1 MDRMRPSEGCDDS
14 STLPGSTRDWYNTIM
29 EDQKRLTN
37 LIYEAAN
44 VKRMLRT
51 GWQRLC
57 DNQED
62 VGEHSF
68 MTAVIAY
75 FLAKEINNT
84 GSVDRHVSMEKVLIM
99 SIFHDFHEGRTGE
112 MDKVAKLYM
121 TRHEDKANIDIFAGI
136 DDELLA
142 QLNEYE
148 SKKTLEAQVV
158 YEANVIAFG
167 VECKILME
175 RGNTHAKE
183 WMDANSLRVRLP
195 ESVALMTALAIT
207 DSQDWWKDIR
217 EAIHEEFAK

>member
-1 MDRMRPSEGCDDS
+1 MKQ
-14 STLPGSTRDWYNTIM
+14 TKQLA
-29 EDQKRLTN
+29 N

-51 GWQRLC
+51 GWQRLG
-57 DNQED
+57 DNEEG

-68 MTAVIAY
+68 MTAIIAY
-75 FLAKEINNT
+75 LLARQINAAKKDERN
-84 GSVDRHVSMEKVLIM
+84 VSMEKVMIM

-121 TRHEDKANIDIFAGI
+121 TRHEDKANIDIFSGV
-136 DDELLA
+136 DDALL
-142 QLNEYE
+142 QLLNEYE
-148 SKKTLEAQVV
+148 AKRTLEALVV

-195 ESVALMTALAIT
+195 ESVELMDLLAKT

-217 EAIHEEFAK
+217 ATIHEEFAK

>member
-1 MDRMRPSEGCDDS
+1 MKDS
-14 STLPGSTRDWYNTIM
+14 
-29 EDQKRLTN
+29 KRLTN

-51 GWQRLC
+51 GWQRLG
-57 DNQED
+57 DNEEG

-75 FLAKEINNT
+75 LLAKQINAQHNK
-84 GSVDRHVSMEKVLIM
+84 DRLVSMEKILIM

-136 DDELLA
+136 DDELLDL
-142 QLNEYE
+142 LNEYE
-148 SKKTLEAQVV
+148 AKKTLDALVV

-195 ESVALMTALAIT
+195 ESVELMTALAST

>member
-1 MDRMRPSEGCDDS
+1 MDRMRPSEGCDGS
-14 STLPGSTRDWYNTIM
+14 STLPGSTEELSMKDP
-29 EDQKRLTN
+29 KRLTN

-51 GWQRLC
+51 GWQRLG
-57 DNQED
+57 DNEEG

-75 FLAKEINNT
+75 LLAKQINMQDKK
-84 GSVDRHVSMEKVLIM
+84 DRVVSMEKILIM

-148 SKKTLEAQVV
+148 AKKTLEALVV

-195 ESVALMTALAIT
+195 ESVELMTALAST

>member
-1 MDRMRPSEGCDDS
+1 MNSKA
-14 STLPGSTRDWYNTIM
+14 T
-29 EDQKRLTN
+29 TN

-51 GWQRLC
+51 GWQRLG
-57 DNQED
+57 DNEEG

-75 FLAKEINNT
+75 LLAREINGQKNA
-84 GSVDRHVSMEKVLIM
+84 DRSVSMEKVMLM

-121 TRHEDKANIDIFAGI
+121 TRHEDKANEDIFGEV
-136 DDELLA
+136 DKELL
-142 QLNEYE
+142 QLLTEYE
-148 SKKTLEAQVV
+148 AKQSLEALVV

-183 WMDANSLRVRLP
+183 WMDANSTRVRLP
-195 ESVALMTALAIT
+195 ESVELMTSLAST

-217 EAIHEEFAK
+217 EQIHEEFAK

>member
-1 MDRMRPSEGCDDS
+1 MKQ
-14 STLPGSTRDWYNTIM
+14 TKQLA
-29 EDQKRLTN
+29 N

-51 GWQRLC
+51 GWQRLG
-57 DNQED
+57 DNEEG

-75 FLAKEINNT
+75 LLAKQINAT
-84 GSVDRHVSMEKVLIM
+84 KSDKRCVFMEKILIM

-121 TRHEDKANIDIFAGI
+121 TRHEDKANIDIFSGV
-136 DDELLA
+136 DNELLTL
-142 QLNEYE
+142 LNEYE
-148 SKKTLEAQVV
+148 AKKTLEALVV

-195 ESVALMTALAIT
+195 ESVELMTLLSNT

-217 EAIHEEFAK
+217 ATIHEEFAK

>member
-1 MDRMRPSEGCDDS
+1 MNNKQR
-14 STLPGSTRDWYNTIM
+14 
-29 EDQKRLTN
+29 TN

-51 GWQRLC
+51 GWQRLG
-57 DNQED
+57 DNEEG

-75 FLAKEINNT
+75 LLAKEINAHNDANR
-84 GSVDRHVSMEKVLIM
+84 SVSMEKIM
-99 SIFHDFHEGRTGE
+99 LMSVFHDFHEGRTGE

-121 TRHEDKANIDIFAGI
+121 TRHEDKANEDIFKDI
-136 DDELLA
+136 DNDLLT
-142 QLNEYE
+142 LLGEYE
-148 SKKTLEAQVV
+148 ARQTLNAQVV

-183 WMDANSLRVRLP
+183 WMDANSKRVRLP
-195 ESVALMTALAIT
+195 ESVDLMTSLAMT

-217 EAIHEEFAK
+217 DAIHEEFAK

>member
-1 MDRMRPSEGCDDS
+1 MNRK
-14 STLPGSTRDWYNTIM
+14 
-29 EDQKRLTN
+29 QQTN

-51 GWQRLC
+51 GWQRLG
-57 DNQED
+57 DNEEG

-75 FLAKEINNT
+75 LLAREINAKKDPAH
-84 GSVDRHVSMEKVLIM
+84 SVSMEKIM
-99 SIFHDFHEGRTGE
+99 LMSVFHDFHEGRTGE

-121 TRHEDKANIDIFAGI
+121 TRHEDKANEDIFGSV
-136 DDELLA
+136 DDDLLA
-142 QLNEYE
+142 LLSEYE
-148 SKKTLEAQVV
+148 AKKTLDALVV

-183 WMDANSLRVRLP
+183 WMDANSKRVRLS
-195 ESVALMTALAIT
+195 ESMDLMTSLAGT

-217 EAIHEEFAK
+217 DAIHEEFAK

>member
-1 MDRMRPSEGCDDS
+1 MK
-14 STLPGSTRDWYNTIM
+14 
-29 EDQKRLTN
+29 DQKRLTN

-51 GWQRLC
+51 GWQRLG
-57 DNQED
+57 DNEEG

-75 FLAKEINNT
+75 LLAKQINDQNES
-84 GSVDRHVSMEKVLIM
+84 GRKVSMEKILIM

-121 TRHEDKANIDIFAGI
+121 TRHEDKANIDIFEGI

-148 SKKTLEAQVV
+148 AKKSLEAQVV
-158 YEANVIAFG
+158 YESNVIAFG

-175 RGNTHAKE
+175 KGNTHAKE

-195 ESVALMTALAIT
+195 ESVELMTALAIT

>member
-1 MDRMRPSEGCDDS
+1 MD
-14 STLPGSTRDWYNTIM
+14 
-29 EDQKRLTN
+29 DQKRLTN

-51 GWQRLC
+51 GWQRLG
-57 DNQED
+57 DNEEG

-75 FLAKEINNT
+75 FLAKEINAS
-84 GSVDRHVSMEKVLIM
+84 GDSQRMVSMEKVLIM

-112 MDKVAKLYM
+112 MDKMAKRYM
-121 TRHEDKANIDIFAGI
+121 TRHEDKANADIFQGV
-136 DDELLA
+136 DDALLA
-142 QLNEYE
+142 TLNEYE
-148 SKKTLEAQVV
+148 EKQTLEAQIV

-167 VECKILME
+167 VECRILME
-175 RGNTHAKE
+175 KGNSHAKE

-195 ESVALMTALAIT
+195 ESVALMRALADT

-217 EAIHEEFAK
+217 DAIHEEFAK

>member
-1 MDRMRPSEGCDDS
+1 MR
-14 STLPGSTRDWYNTIM
+14 
-29 EDQKRLTN
+29 DQKRLTN

-51 GWQRLC
+51 GWQRLG
-57 DNQED
+57 DNEEG

-75 FLAKEINNT
+75 LLARQINAQNKK
-84 GSVDRHVSMEKVLIM
+84 DRGVSMEKILIM

-136 DDELLA
+136 DDALLV

-148 SKKTLEAQVV
+148 AKQSLEAQVV

-175 RGNTHAKE
+175 KGNTHAKE

-195 ESVALMTALAIT
+195 ESVELMTALAST

>member
-1 MDRMRPSEGCDDS
+1 MD
-14 STLPGSTRDWYNTIM
+14 
-29 EDQKRLTN
+29 DQKRLTH

-51 GWQRLC
+51 GWQRLG
-57 DNQED
+57 DNEEG

-75 FLAKEINNT
+75 FLAKEINASDNPE
-84 GSVDRHVSMEKVLIM
+84 RKVSMEKVLIM

-112 MDKVAKLYM
+112 MDKMAKRYM
-121 TRHEDKANIDIFAGI
+121 TRHEDKANTDIFQGV
-136 DDELLA
+136 DDALLA
-142 QLNEYE
+142 TLNEYE
-148 SKKTLEAQVV
+148 EKQTLEAQIV

-167 VECKILME
+167 VECRILME
-175 RGNTHAKE
+175 KGNSHAKE

-195 ESVALMTALAIT
+195 ESVALMRALADT

-217 EAIHEEFAK
+217 DAIHEEFAK

>member
-1 MDRMRPSEGCDDS
+1 M
-14 STLPGSTRDWYNTIM
+14 N
-29 EDQKRLTN
+29 DQKRLTN

-51 GWQRLC
+51 GWQRLG
-57 DNQED
+57 DNEEG

-75 FLAKEINNT
+75 LLAREINAAGDT
-84 GSVDRHVSMEKVLIM
+84 ARSVSMEKIMLM

-121 TRHEDKANIDIFAGI
+121 TRHEDKANEDIFKGV
-136 DDELLA
+136 DDGLLI
-142 QLNEYE
+142 LLGEYE
-148 SKKTLEAQVV
+148 ARKTLDAQVV

-183 WMDANSLRVRLP
+183 WMDANSKRVRLP
-195 ESVALMTALAIT
+195 ESIELMTTLAAT

>member
-1 MDRMRPSEGCDDS
+1 MDERSRA
-14 STLPGSTRDWYNTIM
+14 
-29 EDQKRLTN
+29 N

-51 GWQRLC
+51 GWQRLG
-57 DNQED
+57 DNEEG

-75 FLAKEINNT
+75 LMAREINAAKNA
-84 GSVDRHVSMEKVLIM
+84 SRQVSMEKIMIM

-121 TRHEDKANIDIFAGI
+121 TRHENKANEDIFKDI
-136 DDELLA
+136 DDELLE
-142 QLNEYE
+142 LLSEYE
-148 SKKTLEAQVV
+148 ARKTLESHVV

-175 RGNTHAKE
+175 KGNTHAKE
-183 WMDANSLRVRLP
+183 WMDANSKRVRLP
-195 ESVALMTALAIT
+195 ESMRLMKLLAAT

-217 EAIHEEFAK
+217 DAIHEEFAK

>member
-1 MDRMRPSEGCDDS
+1 MDRMRPSEGCDGS

-51 GWQRLC
+51 GWQRLG

-136 DDELLA
+136 DDELLM

-217 EAIHEEFAK
+217 DAIHEEFAK

>member
-1 MDRMRPSEGCDDS
+1 MD
-14 STLPGSTRDWYNTIM
+14 
-29 EDQKRLTN
+29 DQKRLTH

-51 GWQRLC
+51 GWQRLG
-57 DNQED
+57 DNEEG

-75 FLAKEINNT
+75 FLAKEINASDNPE
-84 GSVDRHVSMEKVLIM
+84 RKVSMEKVLIM

-112 MDKVAKLYM
+112 MDKMAKRYM
-121 TRHEDKANIDIFAGI
+121 TRHEDKANTDIFQGM
-136 DDELLA
+136 DDALLA
-142 QLNEYE
+142 MLNEYE
-148 SKKTLEAQVV
+148 EKQTLEAQIV

-167 VECKILME
+167 VECRILME
-175 RGNTHAKE
+175 KGNSHAKE

-195 ESVALMTALAIT
+195 ESVALMRALADT

-217 EAIHEEFAK
+217 DAIHEEFAK

>member
-1 MDRMRPSEGCDDS
+1 MNSKA
-14 STLPGSTRDWYNTIM
+14 T
-29 EDQKRLTN
+29 TN

-51 GWQRLC
+51 GWQRLG
-57 DNQED
+57 DNEEG

-75 FLAKEINNT
+75 LLAREVNNQ
-84 GSVDRHVSMEKVLIM
+84 GKADRAVSMEKVMLM

-121 TRHEDKANIDIFAGI
+121 TRHEDKANEDIFGAV
-136 DDELLA
+136 DKELLA
-142 QLNEYE
+142 LLTEYE
-148 SKKTLEAQVV
+148 AKQTLEALVV

-183 WMDANSLRVRLP
+183 WMDANSTRVRLP
-195 ESVALMTALAIT
+195 ESVTLMTSLATT

-217 EAIHEEFAK
+217 EQIHEEFAK

>member
-1 MDRMRPSEGCDDS
+1 MK
-14 STLPGSTRDWYNTIM
+14 
-29 EDQKRLTN
+29 DQKQLTN
-37 LIYEAAN
+37 LIFEAAN

-51 GWQRLC
+51 GWQRLG
-57 DNQED
+57 DNEEG

-75 FLAKEINNT
+75 LLAREINKT
-84 GSVDRHVSMEKVLIM
+84 GGDIRKVSMEKIMLM

-121 TRHEDKANIDIFAGI
+121 TRHEDKANEDIFKAV
-136 DDELLA
+136 DESLLR
-142 QLNEYE
+142 LLTEYE
-148 SKKTLEAQVV
+148 AKETLDAQVV

-175 RGNTHAKE
+175 KGNTHAKE

-195 ESVALMTALAIT
+195 ESIELMTALANT

-217 EAIHEEFAK
+217 EAIHEGFAK

>member
-1 MDRMRPSEGCDDS
+1 M
-14 STLPGSTRDWYNTIM
+14 NNKAI
-29 EDQKRLTN
+29 TN

-51 GWQRLC
+51 GWQRLG
-57 DNQED
+57 DNEEG

-75 FLAKEINNT
+75 LLAREINDQHDETRN
-84 GSVDRHVSMEKVLIM
+84 VSMEKIM
-99 SIFHDFHEGRTGE
+99 LMSVFHDFHEGRTGE

-121 TRHEDKANIDIFAGI
+121 TRHEDKANEDIFGVV
-136 DDELLA
+136 DKELLA
-142 QLNEYE
+142 LLNEYE
-148 SKKTLEAQVV
+148 AKQSLEALVV

-183 WMDANSLRVRLP
+183 WMDANSKRVRLP
-195 ESVALMTALAIT
+195 ESVVLMTSLAAT

-217 EAIHEEFAK
+217 DAIHEEFAK

>member
-1 MDRMRPSEGCDDS
+1 MNNKA
-14 STLPGSTRDWYNTIM
+14 T
-29 EDQKRLTN
+29 TN

-51 GWQRLC
+51 GWQRLG
-57 DNQED
+57 DNEEG

-75 FLAKEINNT
+75 LLAREINLQ
-84 GSVDRHVSMEKVLIM
+84 GKADRIVSMEKVMLM

-121 TRHEDKANIDIFAGI
+121 TRHEDKANEDIFGEVDKA
-136 DDELLA
+136 LLA
-142 QLNEYE
+142 LLIEYE
-148 SKKTLEAQVV
+148 AKQSLEALVV

-183 WMDANSLRVRLP
+183 WMDANSTRVRLP
-195 ESVALMTALAIT
+195 ESVALMTSLAQT

-217 EAIHEEFAK
+217 EQIHEEFAK

>member
-1 MDRMRPSEGCDDS
+1 MKQ
-14 STLPGSTRDWYNTIM
+14 TKQLA
-29 EDQKRLTN
+29 N

-51 GWQRLC
+51 GWQRLG
-57 DNQED
+57 DNEEG

-75 FLAKEINNT
+75 LLAKQINAAKT
-84 GSVDRHVSMEKVLIM
+84 EGRQVSMEKILIM

-121 TRHEDKANIDIFAGI
+121 TRHEDKANVDIFSGV
-136 DDELLA
+136 DNELLTL
-142 QLNEYE
+142 LNEYE
-148 SKKTLEAQVV
+148 AKQTLEALVV

-183 WMDANSLRVRLP
+183 WMDANSLRVRLK
-195 ESVALMTALAIT
+195 ESVELMDLLAKT

-217 EAIHEEFAK
+217 ATIHEEFAK

>member
-1 MDRMRPSEGCDDS
+1 MKQ
-14 STLPGSTRDWYNTIM
+14 TKQLA
-29 EDQKRLTN
+29 N

-51 GWQRLC
+51 GWQRLG
-57 DNQED
+57 DNEEG

-75 FLAKEINNT
+75 LLARQIN
-84 GSVDRHVSMEKVLIM
+84 GQGEASRQISMEKIMIM

-121 TRHEDKANIDIFAGI
+121 TRHEDKANIDIFSDVDA
-136 DDELLA
+136 ELLTL
-142 QLNEYE
+142 LNEYE
-148 SKKTLEAQVV
+148 AKQTLEALVV

-195 ESVALMTALAIT
+195 ESVELMALLAKT

-217 EAIHEEFAK
+217 DAIHEEFAK

>member
-1 MDRMRPSEGCDDS
+1 MNNKQR
-14 STLPGSTRDWYNTIM
+14 
-29 EDQKRLTN
+29 TN

-51 GWQRLC
+51 GWQRLG
-57 DNQED
+57 DNEEG

-75 FLAKEINNT
+75 LLAREINAQNDA
-84 GSVDRHVSMEKVLIM
+84 GRSVSMEKIM
-99 SIFHDFHEGRTGE
+99 LMSVFHDFHEGRTGE

-121 TRHEDKANIDIFAGI
+121 TRHEDKANEDIFKDI
-136 DDELLA
+136 DNDLLT
-142 QLNEYE
+142 LLSEYE
-148 SKKTLEAQVV
+148 ARQTLDAQVV

-183 WMDANSLRVRLP
+183 WMDANSKRVRLP
-195 ESVALMTALAIT
+195 ESVNLMTSLAET

-217 EAIHEEFAK
+217 DAIHEEFAK

>member
-1 MDRMRPSEGCDDS
+1 MNNKA
-14 STLPGSTRDWYNTIM
+14 T
-29 EDQKRLTN
+29 TN

-51 GWQRLC
+51 GWQRLG
-57 DNQED
+57 DNEEG

-75 FLAKEINNT
+75 LLAREINLQ
-84 GSVDRHVSMEKVLIM
+84 GKADRTVSMEKVMLM

-121 TRHEDKANIDIFAGI
+121 TRHEDKANEDIFGEV
-136 DDELLA
+136 DKELLA
-142 QLNEYE
+142 LLTEYE
-148 SKKTLEAQVV
+148 AKQSLEALVV

-183 WMDANSLRVRLP
+183 WMDANSTRVRLP
-195 ESVALMTALAIT
+195 ESVALMTSLAQT

-217 EAIHEEFAK
+217 EQIHEEFAK

>member
-1 MDRMRPSEGCDDS
+1 MNNKA
-14 STLPGSTRDWYNTIM
+14 T
-29 EDQKRLTN
+29 TN

-51 GWQRLC
+51 GWQRLG
-57 DNQED
+57 DNEEG

-75 FLAKEINNT
+75 LLAREINLQ
-84 GSVDRHVSMEKVLIM
+84 GKADRIVSMEKVMLM

-121 TRHEDKANIDIFAGI
+121 TRHEDKANEDIFGEV
-136 DDELLA
+136 DKELLA
-142 QLNEYE
+142 LLTEYE
-148 SKKTLEAQVV
+148 AKQSLEALVV

-183 WMDANSLRVRLP
+183 WMDANSTRVRLP
-195 ESVALMTALAIT
+195 ESVALMTSLAQT

-217 EAIHEEFAK
+217 EQIHEEFAK

>member
-1 MDRMRPSEGCDDS
+1 MR
-14 STLPGSTRDWYNTIM
+14 
-29 EDQKRLTN
+29 DQKRLTN

-51 GWQRLC
+51 GWQRLG
-57 DNQED
+57 DNEEG

-75 FLAKEINNT
+75 LLARQINAQNKK
-84 GSVDRHVSMEKVLIM
+84 DRGVSMEKILIM

-136 DDELLA
+136 DDALLV

-148 SKKTLEAQVV
+148 AKQSLEAQVV

-175 RGNTHAKE
+175 KGNTHAKE

-195 ESVALMTALAIT
+195 ESVELMTALAST

-217 EAIHEEFAK
+217 EAIHEEFAR

>member
-1 MDRMRPSEGCDDS
+1 M
-14 STLPGSTRDWYNTIM
+14 N
-29 EDQKRLTN
+29 KRQRTN
-37 LIYEAAN
+37 LIYEGAN

-51 GWQRLC
+51 GWQRLG
-57 DNQED
+57 DNEEG

-75 FLAKEINNT
+75 LLAREINAA
-84 GSVDRHVSMEKVLIM
+84 GDASRKVAMEKIMLM

-121 TRHEDKANIDIFAGI
+121 TRHEDKANEDIFKGV
-136 DDELLA
+136 DDDLLA
-142 QLNEYE
+142 LLSEYE
-148 SKKTLEAQVV
+148 ARKTLDAQVV

-175 RGNTHAKE
+175 KGNTHAKE
-183 WMDANSLRVRLP
+183 WMDANSKRVRLS
-195 ESVALMTALAIT
+195 ESVELMTSLATT

>member
-1 MDRMRPSEGCDDS
+1 MNSKA
-14 STLPGSTRDWYNTIM
+14 T
-29 EDQKRLTN
+29 TN

-51 GWQRLC
+51 GWQRLG
-57 DNQED
+57 DNEEG

-75 FLAKEINNT
+75 LLAREVNSQGKA
-84 GSVDRHVSMEKVLIM
+84 DRSVSMEKVMLM

-121 TRHEDKANIDIFAGI
+121 TRHEDKANEDIFGEV
-136 DDELLA
+136 DKELLS
-142 QLNEYE
+142 LLTEYE
-148 SKKTLEAQVV
+148 AKQSLEALVV

-183 WMDANSLRVRLP
+183 WMDANSTRVRLP
-195 ESVALMTALAIT
+195 ESVALMTSLAQT

-217 EAIHEEFAK
+217 EQIHEEFAK